1 LEIDTTNNEKE
12 LFSRISRGDET
23 AFAQIF
29 HTYSSPLYRNA
40 CKLLKSPFWAEEVVQ
55 DIFTQLWQRRN
66 SLDKIESPVAYL
78 YRMTT
83 NKALDRMRRQELEV
97 KMQYWLAVQARQNMD
112 GADIAVDL
120 NKLDR
125 LLEEAVNL
133 LPEQRRLVYQLKYR
147 TGLSYDEIADKLTI
161 SKNTVRNHLA
171 KALEDIRAY
180 LSKYADAATL
190 LFWLYYFF

>member
-1 LEIDTTNNEKE
+1 M
-12 LFSRISRGDET
+12 
-23 AFAQIF
+23 
-29 HTYSSPLYRNA
+29 
-40 CKLLKSPFWAEEVVQ
+40 
-55 DIFTQLWQRRN
+55 
-66 SLDKIESPVAYL
+66 AYL